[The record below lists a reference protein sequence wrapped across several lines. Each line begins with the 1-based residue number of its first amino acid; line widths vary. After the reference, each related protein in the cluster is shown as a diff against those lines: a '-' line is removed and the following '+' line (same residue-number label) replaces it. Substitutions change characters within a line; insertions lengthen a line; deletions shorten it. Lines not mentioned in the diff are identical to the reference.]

1 MVGQSLGVWLD
12 GELQRR
18 GESRRA
24 FARRIK
30 VTDATV
36 TGWIRSGARP
46 TWENCQ
52 RIAEALDVDVAAVR
66 HRAGYDHEPAA
77 LDPELARRL
86 TATERDKVERFIQEL
101 RDAG

>member
-1 MVGQSLGVWLD
+1 MVGQSLGAWLA
-12 GELQRR
+12 GELERR

-36 TGWIRSGARP
+36 AGWIRSGARP

-52 RIAEALDVDVAAVR
+52 RIADALDVDVASVR
-66 HRAGYDHEPAA
+66 HRAGYDHEPA
-77 LDPELARRL
+77 LDPELRRNL
-86 TATERDKVERFIQEL
+86 TTAQLDEVERFIQEL